1 MGKAKDGNYI
11 SQGFSDRIEIS
22 LANISRNPNDEFAL
36 MGIQFVLP
44 YFKCELCGHEPCIYA
59 YTVKNL
65 KTNISMK
72 VGSECINHFK
82 GKMNIDLASGL
93 KKRVKSVIRQMRR
106 YMKNSLEEVEYKTL
120 PKEQKRVL
128 VTRLFMKHQAM
139 EAIKGDTK
147 KAMLAKEDVLK
158 IIQENPWVETEA
170 TPVED
175 KKEAKKE
182 KKNLQKKSA
191 TASATQKTTAALV
204 AKSN

>member
-1 MGKAKDGNYI
+1 MGKANYGDYI
-11 SQGFSDRIEIS
+11 SKSFEDRIEIN
-22 LANISRNPNDEFAL
+22 LANISKNPDDEFAL
-36 MGIQFVLP
+36 LGIQFILP
-44 YFKCELCGHEPCIYA
+44 YFKCELCSHEPCLYA

-93 KKRVKSVIRQMRR
+93 KKRVKSVIRKMRR

-120 PKEQKRVL
+120 PKEQKRIL

-147 KAMLAKEDVLK
+147 RAMLAKEDVLK
-158 IIQENPWVETEA
+158 IIEENPWVEAEA
-170 TPVED
+170 TPTED
-175 KKEAKKE
+175 AKEAKKE
-182 KKNLQKKSA
+182 KKATNKKSA
-191 TASATQKTTAALV
+191 MGKAPTVAMAAKATI
-204 AKSN
+204 